1 MSGLVIGTPYR
12 SRWQVVAPQV
22 CTPEALRASICPSGL
37 YVRRKGANNFED
49 MARRVHRAGS
59 LATGWRENPVH
70 WHLFTVPR
78 GRFVESASVCISLS
92 YYAFSRSGTYRS
104 RLYHGVVE
112 VVGVF
117 SRPFMW
123 VTHPSDSTMRDVG
136 APAPRVVLG
145 VIYLAAPH
153 PVLNGSSPH
162 DLVEY
167 TRVPAQW
174 VLFEVL
180 ARLQQ
185 VTARHIFGEVQH
197 MTHDLG
203 LQGEWIHLCDPSDVG
218 GQFK

>member
-1 MSGLVIGTPYR
+1 MEHRQR
-12 SRWQVVAPQV
+12 SRRGLGEE
-22 CTPEALRASICPSGL
+22 TGLRGL
-37 YVRRKGANNFED
+37 
-49 MARRVHRAGS
+49 
-59 LATGWRENPVH
+59 
-70 WHLFTVPR
+70 LFSVPR
-78 GRFVESASVCISLS
+78 RWFVESTSIRISLS
-92 YYAFSRSGTYRS
+92 QYAFGRSGTYRS

-117 SRPFMW
+117 SRPIMW

-153 PVLNGSSPH
+153 PVLNGSSAH